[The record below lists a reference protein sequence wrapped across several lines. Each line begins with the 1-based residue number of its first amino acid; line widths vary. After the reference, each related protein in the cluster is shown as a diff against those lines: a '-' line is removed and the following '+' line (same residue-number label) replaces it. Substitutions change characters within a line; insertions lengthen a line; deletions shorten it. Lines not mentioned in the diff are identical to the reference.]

1 MVVPSIISTSAA
13 KKQAF
18 RSSDDIGLEWVEHVN
33 VTIVKHNTRL
43 KSPDHE
49 WKPALETLIDSKTF
63 PATENARGII
73 RDWRVHADRGIS
85 LIDYHLNEISDE
97 IKDASVDV
105 QKTRS
110 AERIENIWNG
120 LDRLCTLAENR
131 LRIGLAGIDK
141 CKPEHEMSSSIATR
155 LDRLI
160 SEPEASL
167 AAEKVIETARN
178 LLKSL
183 PAALLGRFDI
193 EIDWI
198 GMGAIEVRLGRCF
211 TWIVYPSRLPWPGVY
226 LRALVYDS
234 DSSKLVKSSNFFL
247 AASAVA
253 FARQVLMNDE
263 K

>member
-1 MVVPSIISTSAA
+1 
-13 KKQAF
+13 
-18 RSSDDIGLEWVEHVN
+18 
-33 VTIVKHNTRL
+33 
-43 KSPDHE
+43 
-49 WKPALETLIDSKTF
+49 
-63 PATENARGII
+63 
-73 RDWRVHADRGIS
+73 
-85 LIDYHLNEISDE
+85 
-97 IKDASVDV
+97 
-105 QKTRS
+105 
-110 AERIENIWNG
+110 
-120 LDRLCTLAENR
+120 
-131 LRIGLAGIDK
+131 
-141 CKPEHEMSSSIATR
+141 MSSSIATR

-211 TWIVYPSRLPWPGVY
+211 TWIVYPSRLPWPGVH